1 MTREETSKLL
11 TMVKI
16 NFRSAFRDITKDEA
30 NLVIDQWNMNMKAF
44 TWQEVFAAFNDYMK
58 TNAVDYAPQ
67 IGQIH
72 SGIMQ
77 ILQKRKPLPQA
88 PFEEVWQKIMKSAR
102 YDPRQ
107 AKAEFAKLPEN
118 IQKALG
124 GHSRLVEIGRAYEED
139 LKWIKKSVQKE
150 YDDVLAEEKLM
161 YLDGRLSLE
170 TVQKQNT
177 LPMYKDD
184 RISPDL
190 GIDMKQFQMK

>member
-1 MTREETSKLL
+1 MTREETAKLL

-16 NFRSAFRDITKDEA
+16 NFKSSFRDLTNEEK
-30 NLVIDQWNMNMKAF
+30 NLIVDQWCINF
-44 TWQEVFAAFNDYMK
+44 QHFSWQEVLAAFNDYMK
-58 TNAVDYAPQ
+58 DNSLDYAPQ
-67 IGQIH
+67 VGQIF

-77 ILQKRKPLPQA
+77 VLQKRMPLPQV
-88 PFEEVWQKIMKSAR
+88 PFEEVWQKILKAAR

-118 IQKALG
+118 VQKALG

-139 LKWIKKSVQKE
+139 LKWIKKRIEKE
-150 YDDVLAEEKLM
+150 YSDVLQEEKLM

-177 LPMYKDD
+177 LPMYRDD
-184 RISPDL
+184 KISPAL
-190 GIDMKQFQMK
+190 GIDARIFEMK

>member
-1 MTREETSKLL
+1 MTREETAKLL

-16 NFRSAFRDITKDEA
+16 NFKSSFRDLTNEEK
-30 NLVIDQWNMNMKAF
+30 NLIVDQWCMNF
-44 TWQEVFAAFNDYMK
+44 RTFSWETVLTAFNDYMK
-58 TNAVDYAPQ
+58 NNTLDYTPQ
-67 IGQIH
+67 VGQIF
-72 SGIMQ
+72 SGVMQ
-77 ILQKRKPLPQA
+77 ILQKRMPLPQV
-88 PFEEVWQKIMKSAR
+88 PFEDVWQKILKAAR

-139 LKWIKKSVQKE
+139 LKWIKKSVRKE
-150 YDDVLAEEKLM
+150 YQEVLAEEKLM

-177 LPMYKDD
+177 LPMYKGD
-184 RISPDL
+184 RINPEL
-190 GIDMKQFQMK
+190 GIDMTKFQMK

>member
-1 MTREETSKLL
+1 MTREETAKLL

-16 NFRSAFRDITKDEA
+16 NFKSSFRDLTKEEK
-30 NLVIDQWNMNMKAF
+30 NLIIDQWCVNFKTFSWEAVL
-44 TWQEVFAAFNDYMK
+44 TAFNDYMK
-58 TNAVDYAPQ
+58 DNSLDYAPQ
-67 IGQIH
+67 VGQIF

-77 ILQKRKPLPQA
+77 ILQKRMPLPQA
-88 PFEEVWQKIMKSAR
+88 QFEDVWQKILKAAR

-118 IQKALG
+118 VQKALG

-150 YDDVLAEEKLM
+150 YSDVLAEEKLM

-177 LPMYKDD
+177 LPMYRDD
-184 RISPDL
+184 KISPDL
-190 GIDMKQFQMK
+190 GIDMSQFRMK

>member
-16 NFRSAFRDITKDEA
+16 NFRSAFRDMNNEEG
-30 NLVIDQWNMNMKAF
+30 NLIIDQWYMNMKAF

-88 PFEEVWQKIMKSAR
+88 PFEDVWQKILKAGR
-102 YDPRQ
+102 YDPRH

-124 GHSRLVEIGRAYEED
+124 GYSRLVEIGRAYEED
-139 LKWIKKSVQKE
+139 LKWIKKSIQKE
-150 YDDVLAEEKLM
+150 YQEVLAEEKLM

-177 LPMYKDD
+177 LPMYKGD
-184 RISPDL
+184 RINPEL
-190 GIDMKQFQMK
+190 GIDMTKFQMK

>member
-1 MTREETSKLL
+1 MT
-11 TMVKI
+11 
-16 NFRSAFRDITKDEA
+16 
-30 NLVIDQWNMNMKAF
+30 
-44 TWQEVFAAFNDYMK
+44 AFNDYMK
-58 TNAVDYAPQ
+58 DNSLDYAPQ
-67 IGQIH
+67 VGQIF

-77 ILQKRKPLPQA
+77 ILQKRMPLPQA
-88 PFEEVWQKIMKSAR
+88 QFEDVWQKILKAAR

-118 IQKALG
+118 VQKALG

-150 YDDVLAEEKLM
+150 YSDVLAEEKLM

-177 LPMYKDD
+177 LPMYRDD
-184 RISPDL
+184 KISPDL
-190 GIDMKQFQMK
+190 GIDMSQFRMK

>member
-30 NLVIDQWNMNMKAF
+30 NLIIDQWNMNMKAF

-107 AKAEFAKLPEN
+107 AKAEFSKLPEN

-124 GHSRLVEIGRAYEED
+124 GYSRLVEIGRAYEED

-150 YDDVLAEEKLM
+150 YGDVLAEEKLM

>member
-1 MTREETSKLL
+1 MTREETAKLL

-16 NFRSAFRDITKDEA
+16 NFKSSFRDLTNEEK
-30 NLVIDQWNMNMKAF
+30 NLIVDQWCMNF
-44 TWQEVFAAFNDYMK
+44 RTFSWETVLTAFNDYMK
-58 TNAVDYAPQ
+58 NNTLDYTPQ
-67 IGQIH
+67 VGQIF
-72 SGIMQ
+72 SGVMQ
-77 ILQKRKPLPQA
+77 ILQKRMPLPQA
-88 PFEEVWQKIMKSAR
+88 PFEDVWQNILKAAR

-124 GHSRLVEIGRAYEED
+124 GYSRLVEIGRAYEED

-150 YDDVLAEEKLM
+150 YGDVLAEEKLM

-177 LPMYKDD
+177 LPMYKGD
-184 RISPDL
+184 RINPEL
-190 GIDMKQFQMK
+190 GIDMTKFQMK

>member
-124 GHSRLVEIGRAYEED
+124 GYSRLVEIGRAYEED
-139 LKWIKKSVQKE
+139 LKWIKKNIQKE
-150 YDDVLAEEKLM
+150 YSDVLAEEKLM

>member
-44 TWQEVFAAFNDYMK
+44 TWQEVFAAFNDHMK

-124 GHSRLVEIGRAYEED
+124 GYSRLVEIGRAYEED

-150 YDDVLAEEKLM
+150 YGDVLAEEKLM

-184 RISPDL
+184 RISPEL

>member
-1 MTREETSKLL
+1 MTRGETAKLL

-16 NFRSAFRDITKDEA
+16 NFKSSFRDLTKEEK
-30 NLVIDQWNMNMKAF
+30 NLIIDQWCVNFKTF
-44 TWQEVFAAFNDYMK
+44 SWETVLIAFNDYMK
-58 TNAVDYAPQ
+58 DNSLDYTPQ
-67 IGQIH
+67 VGQIF

-77 ILQKRKPLPQA
+77 ILQKRMSLPQNS
-88 PFEEVWQKIMKSAR
+88 FEDIWPKILKAAR

-118 IQKALG
+118 VQKALG

-139 LKWIKKSVQKE
+139 LKWIKKSIQKE
-150 YDDVLAEEKLM
+150 YSDILQEEKLM

-177 LPMYKDD
+177 LPMYRDD
-184 RISPDL
+184 KISPAL
-190 GIDMKQFQMK
+190 GIDTRVFEMK

>member
-124 GHSRLVEIGRAYEED
+124 GYSRLVEIGRAYEED
-139 LKWIKKSVQKE
+139 LKWIKKNIQKE
-150 YDDVLAEEKLM
+150 YSDVLQEEKLM

>member
-30 NLVIDQWNMNMKAF
+30 NLIIDQWNMNMKAF

-107 AKAEFAKLPEN
+107 AKAEFSKLPEN

-124 GHSRLVEIGRAYEED
+124 GYSRLVEIGRAYEED
-139 LKWIKKSVQKE
+139 LKWIKKNIQKE
-150 YDDVLAEEKLM
+150 YSDVLAEEKLM